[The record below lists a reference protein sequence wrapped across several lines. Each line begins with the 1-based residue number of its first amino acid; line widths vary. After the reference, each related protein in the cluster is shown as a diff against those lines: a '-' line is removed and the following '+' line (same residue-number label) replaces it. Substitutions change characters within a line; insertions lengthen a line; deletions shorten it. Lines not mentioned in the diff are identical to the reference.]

1 MKDKQN
7 NEIKV
12 GVAYQYAFAMPGPDV
27 SCVIVKS
34 LNDDGTVEVFDVLF
48 CRHLIVKGEQL
59 LRPLKHGWDAWK
71 EMSDAAVKYGGSLD
85 LSVGCKLTQ
94 EDEK

>member
-34 LNDDGTVEVFDVLF
+34 LNNDGTV
-48 CRHLIVKGEQL
+48 
-59 LRPLKHGWDAWK
+59 
-71 EMSDAAVKYGGSLD
+71 
-85 LSVGCKLTQ
+85 
-94 EDEK
+94 